1 MFVHE
6 TFHVKITQHEYI
18 MKTDLDVSPGDWQDG
33 AGAPGGGADGA
44 QRAAGVD
51 RLHGHHGVAR
61 QEGGEVGLPVEEQIN
76 VMRTYAGVWV
86 CTLLSLS
93 GLHLCQGAKCTVN
106 MFGCT
111 GTNQH

>member
-51 RLHGHHGVAR
+51 
-61 QEGGEVGLPVEEQIN
+61 
-76 VMRTYAGVWV
+76 
-86 CTLLSLS
+86 
-93 GLHLCQGAKCTVN
+93 
-106 MFGCT
+106 
-111 GTNQH
+111 